1 MGVTDPT
8 KHHLSQSPDFKSL
21 LSPLKTKRSLPFV
34 YGFMFAFVVFTVFL
48 AFNPSPN
55 SSSPWFFSNIFAAT
69 PPPPPS
75 TDAAVVGADGENNP
89 SLSSGSQFPALYSFL
104 FPNNSSSFSTDDQPP
119 ETGSSVA
126 DAAARSGSDSSSS
139 SSSSSES
146 LHQGVEKVET
156 SVNNQTQNG
165 TDSFP
170 LQQPE
175 SQVKN
180 SSILNKETPSANQT
194 ARSLDDVPRLKS
206 NQTSIDAPKPAV
218 AANLTAATPV
228 VSNATSGGAE
238 KAQKKQSRGGV
249 SGGGDGSKQRNETVK
264 QGIEALVES
273 LEGCDLF
280 DGEWVMD
287 DSYPLYKP
295 GSCSFIDEQF
305 NCILNGRP
313 DKDYQK
319 YKWKPHGCTLPRLNA
334 VRLLDMLRG
343 KRLVFVGDSLNR
355 NMWESMVCMLK
366 GAAKDQSKVYEVNGR
381 QNFRG
386 EASYSFIFKDYDCT
400 VEFFVTPF
408 LVQEWETKDKKGSAK
423 ETLRL
428 DLIGQSSNQY
438 KTADFI
444 VFNTGHWWTH
454 EKTSLGKDY
463 YQEGSHVYPDLNVL
477 EAFRK
482 ALTTWGRWVDSNVN
496 PRKSMVFFRG
506 YSASHFSQWNSGG
519 ACDNEVEPIKNS
531 TYLTEY
537 PDKMVVL
544 EKVLRGMKTSVKYL
558 NVTRMT
564 DYRKDGHPS
573 MYRKQKLSEEYQ
585 DCSHWCL
592 PGVPDAWNEILY
604 AQVLV
609 NEYRKQHSVQKR
621 HRL

>member
-194 ARSLDDVPRLKS
+194 ARSLDDVPRLK
-206 NQTSIDAPKPAV
+206 KPAV

-238 KAQKKQSRGGV
+238 KAQKKQSR
-249 SGGGDGSKQRNETVK
+249 DGSKQRNETVK

-454 EKTSLGKDY
+454 EKTSLG
-463 YQEGSHVYPDLNVL
+463 G
-477 EAFRK
+477 
-482 ALTTWGRWVDSNVN
+482 G
-496 PRKSMVFFRG
+496 
-506 YSASHFSQWNSGG
+506 QWNSGG

-573 MYRKQKLSEEYQ
+573 MYRKQKLSEEEKQKPLQYQ